1 MRNDMGR
8 KMHPNSL
15 ANLKKGKPIQEQEN
29 AFHGRY
35 KSTFTLA
42 NEMDFNA
49 DDVMRLW
56 KRLQRTPSSELR
68 LMMMDDNA
76 EPIAQTIAAGILKDR
91 EDGSMRNFNQFMDRM
106 AGKPRQSAEI
116 EGNFNLTP
124 PPIIIEGEDE

>member
-1 MRNDMGR
+1 MAKG
-8 KMHPNSL
+8 MHPNSL
-15 ANLKKGKPIQEQEN
+15 ANLKKGRNIQDQPN
-29 AFHGRY
+29 KNHGRY
-35 KSTFTLA
+35 KTTFTLA
-42 NEMDFNA
+42 KEMDFGA

-68 LMMMDDNA
+68 VMLMDDNA

-106 AGKPRQSAEI
+106 AGKPRQVAEV

>member
-1 MRNDMGR
+1 MAK

-15 ANLKKGKPIQEQEN
+15 ANLKKGKNIQEQPN
-29 AFHGRY
+29 ANHGRY

-68 LMMMDDNA
+68 LMILDDNA
-76 EPIAQTIAAGILKDR
+76 EPIAQTIASGILKDR
-91 EDGSMRNFNQFMDRM
+91 EDGTMKNFGQFMDRL
-106 AGKPRQSAEI
+106 AGKPRQVAEI
-116 EGNFNLTP
+116 DGNFNITP
-124 PPIIIEGEDE
+124 PPIIIEAGEEDE

>member
-1 MRNDMGR
+1 MAK

-15 ANLKKGKPIQEQEN
+15 ANLKKGKNIQEQPN
-29 AFHGRY
+29 ANHGRY

-68 LMMMDDNA
+68 LMIIEDNA
-76 EPIAQTIAAGILKDR
+76 EPIVQTIAAGILKDR

-116 EGNFNLTP
+116 EGNLNLTP